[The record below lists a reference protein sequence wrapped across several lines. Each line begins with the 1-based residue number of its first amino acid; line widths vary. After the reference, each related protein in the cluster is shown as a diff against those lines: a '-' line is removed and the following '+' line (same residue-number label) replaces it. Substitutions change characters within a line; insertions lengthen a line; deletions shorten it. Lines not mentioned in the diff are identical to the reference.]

1 MESSL
6 EQGIEAARSG
16 QMEQALAHLKD
27 AIVEEPE
34 NADVWVWLAAII
46 EDEDKQTIF
55 LKKALEIDP
64 SNKPAQRGLAFIER
78 KKYIPPKPGEKLSD
92 YTKPIGVFKSTPAQF
107 NVETP
112 TPAAVE
118 NVSVE
123 TPSASAPAAEEQPEA
138 TPVGQAP
145 ASSAPSSSAVVVPS
159 APHKHKTWVDILI
172 YGVILMAFVVI
183 GVLIG
188 TTLLNVNI
196 PFLAKPTPVLA
207 VPPSTEGV
215 FLFENGQYTEM
226 ALSLNAPQTEEGIP
240 VTSQTQPQV
249 VINNQVIKLE
259 RLQLVDEQGNPLAF
273 TTVPA
278 ENNMAILAPQ
288 QALAPGRYC
297 LVFTLNADRGEAL
310 YWCLQVK

>member
-1 MESSL
+1 
-6 EQGIEAARSG
+6 
-16 QMEQALAHLKD
+16 
-27 AIVEEPE
+27 
-34 NADVWVWLAAII
+34 
-46 EDEDKQTIF
+46 
-55 LKKALEIDP
+55 
-64 SNKPAQRGLAFIER
+64 
-78 KKYIPPKPGEKLSD
+78 
-92 YTKPIGVFKSTPAQF
+92 
-107 NVETP
+107 
-112 TPAAVE
+112 
-118 NVSVE
+118 
-123 TPSASAPAAEEQPEA
+123 
-138 TPVGQAP
+138 
-145 ASSAPSSSAVVVPS
+145 
-159 APHKHKTWVDILI
+159 
-172 YGVILMAFVVI
+172 
-183 GVLIG
+183 
-188 TTLLNVNI
+188 
-196 PFLAKPTPVLA
+196 